1 MNRFRNAKS
10 EQQAG
15 ARTVCM
21 FCPCSS
27 KLSMCGKY
35 FPAQRV
41 RAKLQDTPQPELIVC
56 DDCERVNAAACFYCG
71 CSPDE
76 ECDLCQG

>member
-1 MNRFRNAKS
+1 MVNRFRNAKS

-15 ARTVCM
+15 TRTVCM

-27 KLSMCGKY
+27 ELSMCGKY

-41 RAKLQDTPQPELIVC
+41 QINLKDTPVC
-56 DDCERVNAAACFYCG
+56 NDCERVNAAACFYCG